1 MNHTVGINDAD
12 LPRLVEMAD
21 AAGARR
27 ADVSISADAWAV
39 VIGRCSSL
47 IVSGMSFTRSQSES
61 ERLLAEYM
69 MRQGRDILLAL
80 GVSVD
85 EIEMIIKDCI
95 AEAAEAALQA
105 AIRRAGL

>member
-1 MNHTVGINDAD
+1 MNGPVGISDAD

-27 ADVSISADAWAV
+27 ADAPISAEAWAV

-47 IVSGMSFTRSQSES
+47 IVSGMSFTRSQHES
-61 ERLLAEYM
+61 ERFLAEYM
-69 MRQGRDILLAL
+69 IRQGRDILVTL

-85 EIEMIIKDCI
+85 EIEMILKSCI
-95 AEAAEAALQA
+95 AEAEGAVLQA
-105 AIRRAGL
+105 AIRRTGL